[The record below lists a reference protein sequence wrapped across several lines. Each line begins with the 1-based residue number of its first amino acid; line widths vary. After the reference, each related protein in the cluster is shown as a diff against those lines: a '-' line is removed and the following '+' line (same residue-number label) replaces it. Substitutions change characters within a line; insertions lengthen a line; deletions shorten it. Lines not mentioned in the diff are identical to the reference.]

1 VNGNR
6 ATVRKKDLKIFISNG
21 PLLRP
26 RPHARP
32 IRRRGVATAE
42 AFAYAWEHW
51 EREPGLPG
59 ALAALSRRQR
69 LRLLAGTFDSCGNYS
84 NSSEQPPKKDAPL
97 VTIGLEFSVIVRLM
111 MASRAGVATPL

>member
-1 VNGNR
+1 MSQKS
-6 ATVRKKDLKIFISNG
+6 T
-21 PLLRP
+21 
-26 RPHARP
+26 ARLP
-32 IRRRGVATAE
+32 GFANLALVAAYGFEEGRDATAE

-51 EREPGLPG
+51 ERETGLPG

-69 LRLLAGTFDSCGNYS
+69 LRLLAGAFDSCGNYS
-84 NSSEQPPKKDAPL
+84 NSSEQPPKKDVPL